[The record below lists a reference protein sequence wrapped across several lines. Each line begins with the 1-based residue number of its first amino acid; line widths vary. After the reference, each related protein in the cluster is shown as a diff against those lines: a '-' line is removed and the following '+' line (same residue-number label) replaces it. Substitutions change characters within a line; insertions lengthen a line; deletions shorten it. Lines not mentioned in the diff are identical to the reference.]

1 MSAAAHDNTSE
12 PCLPHQAKVR
22 EANGVKGEVAR
33 VERTTGGLMRQLYHE
48 LGRLRRPSSFVL
60 RRPPVSSRC
69 FCSRVGSCLGD
80 IDELTIQRQK
90 AGLPCIQTVHNDPLA
105 LIIVLSR

>member
-48 LGRLRRPSSFVL
+48 LGRLRRPSSFVGL
-60 RRPPVSSRC
+60 WSAADAIVQGLDPAMEILTSSPSSGKRRASLASRP
-69 FCSRVGSCLGD
+69 FTTTR
-80 IDELTIQRQK
+80 
-90 AGLPCIQTVHNDPLA
+90 
-105 LIIVLSR
+105 